1 MISLV
6 WIRWIIA
13 KEFLGYGVW
22 KMNNL
27 LRNVL
32 MRRSIYTFDSRQIK
46 DEELL
51 EILEEG
57 KLLSNAANNQAWH
70 FTVVQNRYVLK
81 KLNEEAGSMFVKES
95 GMEKESKLQTDY
107 GLLATVP
114 MLLIIS
120 GRDNLKYAEDAAN
133 TVFGSMMLVAEKYG
147 ISSCWISSISQLFSV
162 NAGKEVREMISIPHG
177 YEPLCVGTFGYKEAI
192 VRPNAFF
199 SEDNVVNIIK

>member
-1 MISLV
+1 
-6 WIRWIIA
+6 
-13 KEFLGYGVW
+13 
-22 KMNNL
+22 MNNL

-32 MRRSIYTFDSRQIK
+32 MRRSIYKFDSRQIK

-70 FTVVQNRYVLK
+70 FTVIQNRYVLK
-81 KLNEEAGSMFVKES
+81 KLNEEASSMFAKES
-95 GMEKESKLQTDY
+95 GMESKLQEDY

-162 NAGKEVREMISIPHG
+162 NEGKEVHDLISIPHG
-177 YEPLCVGTFGYKEAI
+177 YQPLCVGTFGYKEAM